1 MKRNDGAVAD
11 MQHILKVLTPADSVA
26 LLSLEEA
33 KLVLNIPGSD
43 TTKDATLTMLI
54 EQTSDVLA
62 TLANRVFV
70 YEEVQET
77 FYAIN
82 NNEQRLYFSRWPVKL
97 ENIQMLSVDDVD
109 ILQPLNTRL
118 AGTKARVSND
128 DWVLE
133 ESTGTLFMK
142 PTGVWSGTVDSIYSA
157 GYVSPDEVPP
167 ALKQCAIM
175 VLREAY
181 YQFLRGAML
190 SGVRMIAHKHARVMY
205 YPQGGVVATGSSGG
219 LAASPAVARSI
230 DNVLMHY
237 VRHWV

>member
-1 MKRNDGAVAD
+1 
-11 MQHILKVLTPADSVA
+11 
-26 LLSLEEA
+26 
-33 KLVLNIPGSD
+33 
-43 TTKDATLTMLI
+43 MLI

-70 YEEVQET
+70 YEQVQET
-77 FYAIN
+77 FYGIN
-82 NNEQRLYFSRWPVKL
+82 NSEQRLYYSRWPVKL
-97 ENIQMLSVDDVD
+97 EDVQTLSVGDAD
-109 ILQPLNTRL
+109 IL
-118 AGTKARVSND
+118 ADD

-133 ESTGTLFMK
+133 ESTGTLFKK

-157 GYVSPDEVPP
+157 GYQSPDEVPP

-219 LAASPAVARSI
+219 LAASPAVARTI